1 MKQTF
6 ENYLKE
12 THAEQAEGVLDDEM
26 PDDYEKWVSELD
38 CNDIIEYAEKAIER
52 FILSD
57 EQKKALRVISD
68 FVERWNKQ
76 DKEKEVAQ
84 AVQDI
89 ATLIKQ

>member
-1 MKQTF
+1 MKDKF
-6 ENYLKE
+6 EDYLME
-12 THAEQAEGVLDDEM
+12 IHAKQYIGLDDEM
-26 PDDYEKWVSELD
+26 SDDYEKWVSELD
-38 CNDIIEYAEKAIER
+38 CNDIIEYAGKAIEQ

-57 EQKKALRVISD
+57 EQKKALRIISD

-89 ATLIKQ
+89 ANLIKQ